1 MGCWFLLS
9 DACYKRLSSFEIPEG
24 LVYDVKSWQV
34 LSFCIIL
41 EYAIFVSQTQASLSL
56 SLSLSATKHEGM
68 IREREGGS

>member
-41 EYAIFVSQTQASLSL
+41 EYAILVSQTQA